1 MIVSS
6 SESDL
11 YKESLSEHS
20 SEYSNESSFESSDNT
35 DDAIYKYKDSKV
47 DAASRTLWPC
57 MKGGWKEID
66 LNQNLVYVIASRVN
80 QNTLLCQWLI

>member
-57 MKGGWKEID
+57 MKGGWKEKKHFLFIFSKTYT
-66 LNQNLVYVIASRVN
+66 LKYV
-80 QNTLLCQWLI
+80 LISYFV